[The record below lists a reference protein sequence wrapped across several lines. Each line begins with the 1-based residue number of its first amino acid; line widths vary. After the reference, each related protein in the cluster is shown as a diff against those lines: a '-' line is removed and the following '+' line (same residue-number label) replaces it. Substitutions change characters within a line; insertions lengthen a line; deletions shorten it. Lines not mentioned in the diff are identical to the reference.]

1 MHLDNT
7 SITAYNH
14 IRQRNIDR
22 KLCYAPMHN
31 LYFGQDGNVTAC
43 CYNRTFTL
51 GQYPAQ
57 TLSEIWNGEKIKAL
71 QNEIGANHFA
81 TGCNYCNEQFDAANF
96 SGLHANLYDRYAD
109 VRLDSISVANILHI
123 IKYKIKALFKRNY
136 GQWSLP
142 AGTSPQPRIME
153 FELSN
158 ICNLECAMCFGTFSS
173 AIRKNRDQLPPL
185 PMHYDSAFVGQLEAF
200 LPYLWEAKFY
210 GGEPFLIPIYYDI
223 WESMMRINPNIRIH
237 ITTNGTILNEKVKK
251 ILHKLNVTLIL
262 SIDSLEK
269 ETYESIRKN
278 ANYERVMENMQY
290 FEKVAKKKQ
299 TALSL
304 AVCPVRLNWQ
314 EIPRI
319 VQYCNEKNIKIYFN
333 TVWYPAHLSLH
344 NLPVEELNTIR
355 QYYNT
360 TKWKVQNTAQA
371 ENVKAFQSYVN
382 QVNKWADA
390 ATAKAKAAA
399 EEKRQSAERLKAW
412 QMKSAAQVLNNPP
425 FTLDFRQDINPEALR
440 AAAAQAPSPVAFI
453 LAYFEA
459 LCEAIEA
466 YASKT
471 DPLQLAIRK
480 SNAHALCEQLLTR
493 MNAADMIQ
501 QIINNNH
508 EHTARYIIDMQL
520 NEIMN
525 PGEVFSDFTNA

>member
-7 SITAYNH
+7 SIKAYNH
-14 IRQRNIDR
+14 IRPRNITR

-31 LYFGQDGNVTAC
+31 LYFGQDGRVTAC

-81 TGCNYCNEQFDAANF
+81 TGCGYCNEQFDAANF
-96 SGLHANLYDRYAD
+96 SGLHASLYDRYAD
-109 VRLDSISVANILHI
+109 VRLDSISAANIMHI
-123 IKYKIKALFKRNY
+123 IKHKIKALFKRNY

-142 AGTSPQPRIME
+142 AGTSPLPRIME

-173 AIRKNRDQLPPL
+173 SIRKNRDQLPPL
-185 PMHYDSAFVGQLEAF
+185 PMHYDSAFVEQLEAF
-200 LPYLWEAKFY
+200 LPHLWEAKFY

-223 WESMMRINPNIRIH
+223 WESMMRMNPNIRIN
-237 ITTNGTILNEKVKK
+237 ITTNGTVLNEKVKK
-251 ILHKLNVTLIL
+251 ILQKLNVALIL
-262 SIDSLEK
+262 SIDSFEK
-269 ETYESIRKN
+269 ETYEAIRKN
-278 ANYERVMENMQY
+278 ADYERVMENMQY
-290 FEKVAKKKQ
+290 FEKVAKEKQ
-299 TALSL
+299 TVLSL
-304 AVCPVRLNWQ
+304 AVCPVRPNWQ
-314 EIPRI
+314 EIPLI

-344 NLPVEELNTIR
+344 NLSIEELNNIC
-355 QYYNT
+355 QYYNA
-360 TKWKVQNTAQA
+360 TKWEVHNTTQA
-371 ENVKAFQSYVN
+371 ENVNAFQSYVN
-382 QVNKWADA
+382 QVNKWADT
-390 ATAKAKAAA
+390 ATAKAIAAT
-399 EEKRQSAERLKAW
+399 EKTRQLAERRKVW
-412 QMKSAAQVLNNPP
+412 QIKSAVPALHESS
-425 FTLDFRQDINPEALR
+425 FTLDFRQDINPAALR
-440 AAAAQAPSPVAFI
+440 AAAAEAPSPAIFI
-453 LAYFEA
+453 MAYFEA

-466 YASKT
+466 YAANP

-480 SNAHALCEQLLTR
+480 SNAQTLCEQLLTQVD
-493 MNAADMIQ
+493 AADMIQ

-525 PGEVFSDFTNA
+525 PGEVFSDFTNT